1 MKSGRPTR
9 ATTACVAV
17 SLALTPGLV
26 AQVVGVVDV
35 GVADVRYDG
44 FLPSSAASIS
54 PTFGLELPW
63 ALVSVRGTYL
73 HFESGR
79 HSLQGNL
86 AASLF
91 TRPTGR
97 LRGEFSGSLGASRYA
112 AFASFSHVLFG
123 PRVHLAGERQGAWLS
138 GTAGSSTFGQ
148 VPRPATVFSV
158 GTWAERL
165 AATWRVSTTV
175 THVGDTVYA
184 DIEGATHGQRGG
196 SIRWSARGARLEP
209 GRRTRCLRRSERG
222 FRRQCL
228 ARRGR
233 QRWAVSDGSHARQRF
248 RALSRRDTPHDRC
261 ATADY
266 ARAIHATPR
275 AALALSGKRE

>member
-1 MKSGRPTR
+1 
-9 ATTACVAV
+9 VAV

-112 AFASFSHVLFG
+112 AFASFARPVRPEG
-123 PRVHLAGERQGAWLS
+123 APGGERQGAWLS
-138 GTAGSSTFGQ
+138 GMAGSSAFGQ
-148 VPRPATVFSV
+148 VPRPATVS
-158 GTWAERL
+158 RL
-165 AATWRVSTTV
+165 ARGPNASPPPGGQHHRHTRRR
-175 THVGDTVYA
+175 HGLR
-184 DIEGATHGQRGG
+184 DIEGATLG
-196 SIRWSARGARLEP
+196 SVVG
-209 GRRTRCLRRSERG
+209 
-222 FRRQCL
+222 
-228 ARRGR
+228 
-233 QRWAVSDGSHARQRF
+233 
-248 RALSRRDTPHDRC
+248 
-261 ATADY
+261 
-266 ARAIHATPR
+266 
-275 AALALSGKRE
+275 